1 MAGQDI
7 TKIPRQCRKR
17 IETFFD
23 TIDYDT
29 VDRYKQ
35 DWQTI
40 MPKNEQE
47 HINRY
52 RFAYCTVHTSW
63 ANSCDQYNAI
73 KRTNADTT
81 YGSLHRM
88 LKNSAGGMYQIKAFG
103 INNLQSMW
111 TNNRKLF
118 VPNTNNWQ
126 TWRTKLSNN
135 LKKLGLAKTSFAIE
149 MIRPLDAQII
159 CIDRHMFKAFGW
171 DNVDKPCTYN
181 QYKYYED
188 YWCELSN
195 SVGVAPVISRNMF
208 WDKIQ
213 NQPDSMYWA
222 KYLN

>member
-1 MAGQDI
+1 
-7 TKIPRQCRKR
+7 
-17 IETFFD
+17 
-23 TIDYDT
+23 
-29 VDRYKQ
+29 
-35 DWQTI
+35 
-40 MPKNEQE
+40 MPKSDRE

-81 YGSLHRM
+81 YNSLHRM
-88 LKNSAGGMYQIKAFG
+88 LKNSQGGMYQIKATG
-103 INNLQSMW
+103 IDNLQYLW
-111 TNNRKLF
+111 RRHRNLF
-118 VPNTNNWQ
+118 TPKPDNWQ
-126 TWRTKLSNN
+126 SWRNKLAKM

-171 DNVDKPCTYN
+171 EDVDRGASPA
-181 QYKYYED
+181 QYTYYED
-188 YWCELSN
+188 YWNELSN
-195 SVGVAPVISRNMF
+195 SYGIPPVISRNLF

-213 NQPDSMYWA
+213 KQDSSMYWA